1 MNFVIIGAGG
11 YIAERHFKSIKN
23 TNNKL
28 VAACDINDSVGLL
41 DKYFPECKFFKNLTS
56 LYKFIIEFKEKIDFL
71 VVCTPNHLHYKHI
84 KFGLENN
91 INVICEKPTVLFPNQ
106 IFKLKNLELKYKK
119 KVYTILQLRLQKE
132 LIDFKKYFL
141 NKKLIHKK
149 GNFKLKYI
157 TSRGNWYFKSW
168 KGNIAKSGGIVTNI
182 GIHLFDM
189 LIWIVGKPT
198 SFDIYHATET
208 RVRGK
213 LNFKNISVDWFLS
226 VDRNDLPRMNKKNKI
241 NFFRQLSFNNKEI
254 EFSNYFDDLHDKSYK
269 KIFKNEGYLL
279 QEAYESI
286 KLCHSIKK
294 MIKYKYDT

>member
-23 TNNKL
+23 TKNKL

-41 DKYFPECKFFKNLTS
+41 DKYFPECKFFKNLSS
-56 LYKFIIEFKEKIDFL
+56 LHKFIIQFKEKIDFL

-84 KFGLENN
+84 KFGLENK

-157 TSRGNWYFKSW
+157 TSRGNWYFKS
-168 KGNIAKSGGIVTNI
+168 
-182 GIHLFDM
+182 
-189 LIWIVGKPT
+189 
-198 SFDIYHATET
+198 
-208 RVRGK
+208 
-213 LNFKNISVDWFLS
+213 
-226 VDRNDLPRMNKKNKI
+226 
-241 NFFRQLSFNNKEI
+241 
-254 EFSNYFDDLHDKSYK
+254 
-269 KIFKNEGYLL
+269 
-279 QEAYESI
+279 
-286 KLCHSIKK
+286 
-294 MIKYKYDT
+294 

>member
-23 TNNKL
+23 TKNKL
-28 VAACDINDSVGLL
+28 IAACDINDSVGLL
-41 DKYFPECKFFKNLTS
+41 DRYFPECKFFKNLSS
-56 LYKFIIEFKEKIDFL
+56 LQKFIIEFKEKIDFF

-84 KFGLENN
+84 KFGLENK

-198 SFDIYHATET
+198 SFNIYHATET

-226 VDRNDLPRMNKKNKI
+226 IDRNDLPPMNKKNKI

-279 QEAYESI
+279 QETYESI

-294 MIKYKYDT
+294 MIKYKNDT